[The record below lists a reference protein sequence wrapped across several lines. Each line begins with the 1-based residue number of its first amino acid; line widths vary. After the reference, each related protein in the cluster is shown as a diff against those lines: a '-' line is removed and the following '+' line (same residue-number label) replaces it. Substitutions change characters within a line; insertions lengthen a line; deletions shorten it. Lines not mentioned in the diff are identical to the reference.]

1 MNLDPEAMKAAMEQ
15 MKRLGP
21 ERMAEMQRQMQANP
35 DLMRQAM
42 AGVKNM
48 SSADVKRAANAMG
61 SMSDDQLKTQMEGMD
76 ADKIGQASAQMNAQ
90 RSHMYN
96 AALQLKGDGNRLFGA
111 GKYVEAA
118 EKYIRGKQNLEGADD
133 GNSKA
138 LQLSCV
144 QNLSAC
150 YLKLGKLDK
159 CIAECTLVLER
170 LDTKSI
176 KSFYRRGQAYKDKGQ
191 FTEAVADLKR
201 AVELNPADETAKS
214 ALEDARS
221 KLVAGGASDGFIIT
235 EPEEEEAPAAP
246 AAPAAAAKETAEGDS
261 PLPRSKPAQREE
273 GLVED
278 EDGDGAAPEEIPAPA
293 AARAP
298 PGGNGVTGAS
308 TSGGLPHLDR
318 QKMDEMNRM
327 MSENPDMIKMQAE
340 MLKGMSDEQL
350 KSMAQAGGA
359 PDGFDPAMAKMAA
372 DAMASMGP
380 EELKSMMEMAQ
391 QMQGAG
397 GMEGLAAGGSPAAAL
412 NNPEMMRKMQ
422 DPAMMGKAMDM
433 LKNMDP
439 DALVGMSEKMGMK
452 LTKEQAE
459 QMRNMK
465 PEHMQFL
472 VKLMAFLQYVYSLY
486 AEARDFVRARRS
498 VQIAL
503 AILLLAFLLRWFGFK
518 V

>member
-1 MNLDPEAMKAAMEQ
+1 
-15 MKRLGP
+15 
-21 ERMAEMQRQMQANP
+21 
-35 DLMRQAM
+35 
-42 AGVKNM
+42 M
-48 SSADVKRAANAMG
+48 SSADVKRAAGAMG
-61 SMSDDQLKTQMEGMD
+61 SMSDDQLKSQMEGMD
-76 ADKIGQASAQMNAQ
+76 AEKIGQASAQMNAQ
-90 RSHMYN
+90 KSHMYN

-111 GKYVEAA
+111 GKYLEAA
-118 EKYIRGKQNLEGADD
+118 EKYIRGKQNLEGSDD

-138 LQLSCV
+138 LRLSCV

-159 CIAECTLVLER
+159 CIAECTLVLEK
-170 LDTKSI
+170 LDPKSI
-176 KSFYRRGQAYKDKGQ
+176 KSFYRRGQAYKEKEQ
-191 FTEAVADLKR
+191 YTEAVADLKR
-201 AVELNPADETAKS
+201 AVELNPGDETAKA
-214 ALEDARS
+214 ALEEART
-221 KLVAGGASDGFIIT
+221 KLVSGSASGGPIIT
-235 EPEEEEAPAAP
+235 EPEEEEEEEEEEAAAEP
-246 AAPAAAAKETAEGDS
+246 AAPAAAAKEAVEEDP

-278 EDGDGAAPEEIPAPA
+278 EDMDMDGTAPEEIPAPA

-298 PGGNGVTGAS
+298 PGGPGATGTS

-318 QKMDEMNRM
+318 QKVDEMNRM

-359 PDGFDPAMAKMAA
+359 PEGFDPAMAKMAA

-380 EELKSMMEMAQ
+380 EELKSMMDMAQ

-397 GMEGLAAGGSPAAAL
+397 GMEGFAAGGDPAAAL

-439 DALVGMSEKMGMK
+439 DTLVGMSEKMGMK

-465 PEHMQFL
+465 PEHMQYL
-472 VKLMAFLQYVYSLY
+472 VKLMAFLQYIYSLY
-486 AEARDFVRARRS
+486 AEARDFVRQRRS

-503 AILLLAFLLRWFGFK
+503 AILLLAFLLRWLGYNS
-518 V
+518 

>member
-1 MNLDPEAMKAAMEQ
+1 
-15 MKRLGP
+15 
-21 ERMAEMQRQMQANP
+21 
-35 DLMRQAM
+35 
-42 AGVKNM
+42 M
-48 SSADVKRAANAMG
+48 SSADVKRAASAMG

-221 KLVAGGASDGFIIT
+221 KLVAGGASDGFIVT
-235 EPEEEEAPAAP
+235 EPEEEEAPAA
-246 AAPAAAAKETAEGDS
+246 AAAV
-261 PLPRSKPAQREE
+261 RSWQR
-273 GLVED
+273 
-278 EDGDGAAPEEIPAPA
+278 
-293 AARAP
+293 
-298 PGGNGVTGAS
+298 
-308 TSGGLPHLDR
+308 
-318 QKMDEMNRM
+318 
-327 MSENPDMIKMQAE
+327 
-340 MLKGMSDEQL
+340 
-350 KSMAQAGGA
+350 
-359 PDGFDPAMAKMAA
+359 
-372 DAMASMGP
+372 
-380 EELKSMMEMAQ
+380 
-391 QMQGAG
+391 
-397 GMEGLAAGGSPAAAL
+397 
-412 NNPEMMRKMQ
+412 
-422 DPAMMGKAMDM
+422 
-433 LKNMDP
+433 
-439 DALVGMSEKMGMK
+439 
-452 LTKEQAE
+452 
-459 QMRNMK
+459 
-465 PEHMQFL
+465 
-472 VKLMAFLQYVYSLY
+472 
-486 AEARDFVRARRS
+486 
-498 VQIAL
+498 
-503 AILLLAFLLRWFGFK
+503 RWR
-518 V
+518 

>member
-1 MNLDPEAMKAAMEQ
+1 
-15 MKRLGP
+15 
-21 ERMAEMQRQMQANP
+21 
-35 DLMRQAM
+35 
-42 AGVKNM
+42 M

-235 EPEEEEAPAAP
+235 EQEEEEAPAAP

-359 PDGFDPAMAKMAA
+359 LDGFDPAMAKMAA

-397 GMEGLAAGGSPAAAL
+397 GMEGLAAGGNPAAAL

>member
-1 MNLDPEAMKAAMEQ
+1 
-15 MKRLGP
+15 
-21 ERMAEMQRQMQANP
+21 
-35 DLMRQAM
+35 
-42 AGVKNM
+42 
-48 SSADVKRAANAMG
+48 
-61 SMSDDQLKTQMEGMD
+61 
-76 ADKIGQASAQMNAQ
+76 
-90 RSHMYN
+90 
-96 AALQLKGDGNRLFGA
+96 
-111 GKYVEAA
+111 
-118 EKYIRGKQNLEGADD
+118 
-133 GNSKA
+133 
-138 LQLSCV
+138 
-144 QNLSAC
+144 
-150 YLKLGKLDK
+150 
-159 CIAECTLVLER
+159 
-170 LDTKSI
+170 
-176 KSFYRRGQAYKDKGQ
+176 
-191 FTEAVADLKR
+191 VADLKR
-201 AVELNPADETAKS
+201 AVELNPADETAKA
-214 ALEDARS
+214 ALEEARN
-221 KLVAGGASDGFIIT
+221 KLVSGSASGGPIIT
-235 EPEEEEAPAAP
+235 EPEEEEAAAAAAP
-246 AAPAAAAKETAEGDS
+246 PVAPAAAAETAVEEDS
-261 PLPRSKPAQREE
+261 PLPRSKPTQREE
-273 GLVED
+273 GLIED
-278 EDGDGAAPEEIPAPA
+278 EDTDGDGAAPEEIPAPA

-298 PGGNGVTGAS
+298 PGGPGATGTS

-359 PDGFDPAMAKMAA
+359 PEGFDPAMAKMAA

-380 EELKSMMEMAQ
+380 EELKSMMDMAQ

-397 GMEGLAAGGSPAAAL
+397 GMEGLAAGGNPAAAL

-439 DALVGMSEKMGMK
+439 DTLVGMSEKMGMK

-465 PEHMQFL
+465 PEHMQYL

-486 AEARDFVRARRS
+486 AEARDFVRQRRS

-503 AILLLAFLLRWFGFK
+503 AILLLAFLLRWLGFS

>member
-1 MNLDPEAMKAAMEQ
+1 
-15 MKRLGP
+15 
-21 ERMAEMQRQMQANP
+21 
-35 DLMRQAM
+35 
-42 AGVKNM
+42 M
-48 SSADVKRAANAMG
+48 SSADVKRAASAMG
-61 SMSDDQLKTQMEGMD
+61 SMSDDQLKSQMEGMD
-76 ADKIGQASAQMNAQ
+76 AEKIGQATAQMNAQ
-90 RSHMYN
+90 KSHMYN

-111 GKYVEAA
+111 GKYLEAA
-118 EKYIRGKQNLEGADD
+118 EKYIRGKQNLEGSDD
-133 GNSKA
+133 GNSVA
-138 LQLSCV
+138 LRLSCV

-159 CIAECTLVLER
+159 CIAECTLVLEK
-170 LDTKSI
+170 LDPKSI
-176 KSFYRRGQAYKDKGQ
+176 KSFYRRGQAYKEKEHY
-191 FTEAVADLKR
+191 TEAVADLKR
-201 AVELNPADETAKS
+201 AVELNPADETAKA
-214 ALEDARS
+214 ALEEARN
-221 KLVAGGASDGFIIT
+221 KLVSGSASGGPIIT
-235 EPEEEEAPAAP
+235 EPEEEEAAAAAAP
-246 AAPAAAAKETAEGDS
+246 PVAPAAAAETAVEEDS
-261 PLPRSKPAQREE
+261 PLPRSKPTQREE
-273 GLVED
+273 GLIED
-278 EDGDGAAPEEIPAPA
+278 EDTDGDGAAPEEIPAPA

-298 PGGNGVTGAS
+298 PGGPGATGTS

-359 PDGFDPAMAKMAA
+359 PEGFDPAMAKMAA

-380 EELKSMMEMAQ
+380 EELKSMMDMAQ

-397 GMEGLAAGGSPAAAL
+397 GMEGLAAGGNPAAAL

-439 DALVGMSEKMGMK
+439 DTLVGMSEKMGMK

-465 PEHMQFL
+465 PEHMQYL

-486 AEARDFVRARRS
+486 AEARDFVRQRRS

-503 AILLLAFLLRWFGFK
+503 AILLLAFLLRWLGFS

>member
-48 SSADVKRAANAMG
+48 SSADVKRAASAMG

-221 KLVAGGASDGFIIT
+221 KLVAGGASDGFIVT
-235 EPEEEEAPAAP
+235 EPEEEE
-246 AAPAAAAKETAEGDS
+246 APAAAAKETAEGDS

-359 PDGFDPAMAKMAA
+359 PDGFDPAMAKM
-372 DAMASMGP
+372 
-380 EELKSMMEMAQ
+380 
-391 QMQGAG
+391 GAG
-397 GMEGLAAGGSPAAAL
+397 GMEGRAAGGSPAAAL